1 MTNQWSCLS
10 TYLSSVS
17 PDYLLEKAL
26 HFPKWSTP
34 ILGRD
39 SLPTIEISRARAQ
52 TYLETSSRWLKKL
65 LALCHVTSGAPARG
79 TEINQVI
86 WYNTQ
91 INPRNL
97 FLDPVNH
104 VFLIRLA
111 YSKTFSRDQHEKDAV
126 RALPQSLSYLL
137 LGYLAY
143 IRPFEESLLVSLH
156 NRQPEAYFLLFWDY
170 RTERPF
176 SSKVLSRTLK
186 SLTTELLTQRI
197 NIQSWRHIVQGF
209 IRHGLGLSDTL
220 GDLEADEFD
229 DEGLGAD
236 QMNHSRATG
245 LAIYG
250 RSAATFQGV
259 RADIQTA
266 LISFS
271 QRWHSYIGL
280 SPDELVLSSLF
291 WDRAFRVP
299 KAELDP
305 SLSTL
310 SIPLA
315 LPMTRPLVLF
325 RYPLRAG
332 ATAPT
337 ARVSLGQF
345 NEFMSLAG
353 VDVAIGDSP
362 SPSPSDSPDLGARPA
377 YLAYSRLVPSQ
388 THPGLGLLTCV
399 LQEFLNDKDASF
411 RSAEQQG
418 AFYLMM
424 KRIPYFF
431 LILPTAAGKTTLFLL
446 GASLFPNQVTILV
459 IPLISLKLDLYDKAK
474 TLGLQPTVWEPCMG
488 YQELPT
494 QTRVILVQIEYM
506 VYPKFYKMAEY
517 LISQKRLSRV
527 I

>member
-10 TYLSSVS
+10 AYLSSES
-17 PDYLLEKAL
+17 HDYLLKKAL
-26 HFPKWSTP
+26 LAPEWSSP
-34 ILGRD
+34 ILGDD
-39 SLPTIEISRARAQ
+39 SHPTIEISRSRAL
-52 TYLETSSRWLKKL
+52 TYLETSRRWLKAL

-86 WYNTQ
+86 WHNTP

-111 YSKTFSRDQHEKDAV
+111 YSKTFSRDSQEKDAV

-143 IRPFEESLLVSLH
+143 IRPFEECLHISLNQQL
-156 NRQPEAYFLLFWDY
+156 PEAYCLLFHDY
-170 RTERPF
+170 RTSRPF
-176 SSKVLSRTLK
+176 SSKVLSSTLK
-186 SLTTELLTQRI
+186 SLTAELLTQRI
-197 NIQSWRHIVQGF
+197 NIRAWRHIVQGF
-209 IRHGLGLSDTL
+209 IRHGLGLSDAL
-220 GDLEADEFD
+220 SEIEADDLD

-250 RSAATFQGV
+250 RSVASFQGV

-271 QRWHSYIGL
+271 QRWHGYIGL
-280 SPDELVLSSLF
+280 NPDQLVLGSLF
-291 WDRAFRVP
+291 WDRALLAPAAP
-299 KAELDP
+299 KAELDSSLPKP
-305 SLSTL
+305 SEP
-310 SIPLA
+310 IA
-315 LPMTRPLVLF
+315 LHMARPLVEF
-325 RYPLRAG
+325 RYPLRPG

-337 ARVSLGQF
+337 DRVSLGQF

-353 VDVAIGDSP
+353 VPQAASPGPGPGPGPSEPHDLDAGQAIRQLALSP
-362 SPSPSDSPDLGARPA
+362 
-377 YLAYSRLVPSQ
+377 LVPSQ
-388 THPGLGLLTCV
+388 SHLGLGLLTCV
-399 LQEFLNDKDASF
+399 LREFLNDEGASF

-431 LILPTAAGKTTLFLL
+431 LILPTAAGKTTLCY
-446 GASLFPNQVTILV
+446 A
-459 IPLISLKLDLYDKAK
+459 
-474 TLGLQPTVWEPCMG
+474 
-488 YQELPT
+488 
-494 QTRVILVQIEYM
+494 
-506 VYPKFYKMAEY
+506 
-517 LISQKRLSRV
+517 
-527 I
+527 